1 MRIDHAQIRSLLSM
15 STELDDYLIGVA
27 AREASHGFLGGATQ
41 GCYRR
46 LVDLLAS
53 IYQQQ
58 QISPAQVKV
67 LDWGAG
73 KGHISYLL
81 RKAGFQ
87 VTSCDL
93 RSGADDSSFSQ
104 RTPILEE
111 QGIAVL
117 PLERECDLPFEAES
131 FDLVVSFGVLEH
143 VGDDLGSLREIR
155 RVLKPGGLF
164 FFCFLPYWLSWT
176 QRLAHLRGNYYHPV
190 LYSKA
195 DVQHLAQS
203 AGFELDSV
211 WHGQFLPKN
220 ALPNSNA
227 LERMDRFLT
236 SWTPLKYLATNL
248 EGLMV
253 AR

>member
-1 MRIDHAQIRSLLSM
+1 MRVDHAQIRSLLS
-15 STELDDYLIGVA
+15 SRAELDAYLMNVA
-27 AREASHGFLGGATQ
+27 GREASHGFLGGATQ
-41 GCYRR
+41 GCYLR

-53 IYQQQ
+53 IHRQKQPDL
-58 QISPAQVKV
+58 SQVKV

-93 RSGADDSSFSQ
+93 QSGADDSSFSQ
-104 RTPILEE
+104 RTPILDE
-111 QGIAVL
+111 QAITVL
-117 PLERECDLPFEAES
+117 PLERECDLPFEAAS

-143 VGDDLGSLREIR
+143 VGDDLGSLKEIR

-164 FFCFLPYWLSWT
+164 FFCFLPYWMSWT

-190 LYSKA
+190 LYSKT
-195 DVQHLAQS
+195 DVQCLAQA
-203 AGFELDSV
+203 AGFELAGV
-211 WHGQFLPKN
+211 WHGQLLPKN
-220 ALPNSNA
+220 ALPNSNT
-227 LERMDRFLT
+227 LERIDRFMT
-236 SWTPLKYLATNL
+236 NWTPLKYLATNL

>member
-1 MRIDHAQIRSLLSM
+1 MKADRALIRSQLS
-15 STELDDYLIGVA
+15 SSVELDGYLIDVA
-27 AREASHGFLGGATQ
+27 GREPSHGFLGGATQ
-41 GCYRR
+41 GCYLR
-46 LVDLLAS
+46 LVELLAA
-53 IYQQQ
+53 IYRQSHPDLS
-58 QISPAQVKV
+58 QIRV

-81 RKAGFQ
+81 GKAGFH

-93 RSGADDSSFSQ
+93 RSGADDSSFGQ
-104 RTPILEE
+104 RTPILDE
-111 QGIAVL
+111 QAIKVI
-117 PLERECDLPFEAES
+117 PLERECELPFETAS
-131 FDLVVSFGVLEH
+131 FDMVVSFGVLEH
-143 VGDDLGSLREIR
+143 VGDDLGSLKEIR

-164 FFCFLPYWLSWT
+164 FFCFLPYCLSWT

-190 LYSKA
+190 LYSKT
-195 DVQHLAQS
+195 DVQRLAQG

-211 WHGQFLPKN
+211 WHGQLLPKN

-227 LERMDRFLT
+227 VERIDRFLT
-236 SWTPLKYLATNL
+236 NWTPLKYLATNL